1 MRLPLMVIDLIVGF
15 IVISIYISLIQLG
28 HVLIADTF
36 AILNILFLTTKLID
50 WYNKKLRKK

>member
-1 MRLPLMVIDLIVGF
+1 MVIDLIVGF